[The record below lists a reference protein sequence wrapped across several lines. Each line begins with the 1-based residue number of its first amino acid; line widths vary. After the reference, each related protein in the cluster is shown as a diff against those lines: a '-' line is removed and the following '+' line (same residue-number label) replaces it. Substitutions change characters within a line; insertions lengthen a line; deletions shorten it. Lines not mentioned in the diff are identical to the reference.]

1 MHKQLITLA
10 LASIASG
17 AAFAQSNVTV
27 YGIVDV
33 GYGYYSDGNAD
44 DVNSIHK
51 IDGNQWKTTRFGF
64 KGSENLGDGLSAN
77 FQLEASLLPD
87 TATLGGRNSW
97 VSLKSGLGELKAG
110 SFGSFH
116 DDLLGA
122 TSVMFGNGTVAAPL
136 RVYVLTT
143 GSKESGD
150 IRNAV
155 AYYSPNWSGFQLK
168 AAASTHGDTSTDDVV
183 PTGLTKDT
191 GNERVYAVAA
201 HYANGPLVAGA
212 TYEMNKYQDYENAPS
227 IDSGNE
233 WHLAASY
240 DFGVARLAGAYGT
253 TNYAQNPG
261 VTKDSRKQWQLGAST
276 PIGSKGTLAVN
287 YARAKIAYTNA
298 DDDKVSFWGIGYL
311 HALSKRTSLYAAYG
325 DISQSDTNIVKSRI
339 DGSTTTNVKNEGYQ
353 SAFNVGIRHNF

>member
-1 MHKQLITLA
+1 MHRKLIA
-10 LASIASG
+10 LAIAGIASG

-33 GYGYYSDGNAD
+33 GYGYYTDGNDKDA
-44 DVNSIHK
+44 NAIHK

-64 KGSENLGDGLSAN
+64 KGSEDLGDGLSAN

-97 VSLKSGLGELKAG
+97 VSLKSGKLGEVKAG

-122 TSVMFGNGTVAAPL
+122 TSVMFGNATVAAPT

-143 GSKESGD
+143 GSAESGD
-150 IRNAV
+150 MRNAV
-155 AYYSPNWSGFQLK
+155 AYYSPNFSGFQLK
-168 AAASTHGDTSTDDVV
+168 VGASTHGDTKTDDAV
-183 PTGLTKDT
+183 PSGLTAAT
-191 GNERVYAVAA
+191 GNERVYALAA

-212 TYEMNKYQDYENAPS
+212 TYEMNKYQDYEGAPS

-233 WHLAASY
+233 WHLAGSY
-240 DFGVARLAGAYGT
+240 DFGVARIAGAYGKT
-253 TNYAQNPG
+253 SYAQNPG
-261 VTKDSRKQWQLGAST
+261 VTKEDRKQWQLGVSA
-276 PIGSKGTLAVN
+276 PISSNGTLALS
-287 YARAKIAYTNA
+287 YARAKIGYNDGN
-298 DDDKVSFWGIGYL
+298 DDDKVSFWGVGYL
-311 HALSKRTSLYAAYG
+311 HTLSKRTSLYAAYG
-325 DISQSDTNIVKSRI
+325 DISQSDDNITKSRI
-339 DGSTTTNVKNEGYQ
+339 DGSTTTSDAGYQ